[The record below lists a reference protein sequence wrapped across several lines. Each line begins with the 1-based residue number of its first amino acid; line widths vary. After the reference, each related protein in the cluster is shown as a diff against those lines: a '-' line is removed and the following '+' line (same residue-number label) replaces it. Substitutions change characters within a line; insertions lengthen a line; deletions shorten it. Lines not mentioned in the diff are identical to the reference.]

1 MHHRS
6 ALHVALVSMLVAVAC
21 GGRVDDEAPSVDAGA
36 GASSSG
42 SSGASS
48 SSGGSSSGSSGTS
61 SGGSSS
67 GSSGTGPSACVPTCA
82 LDAECQ
88 SSCPAIP
95 SAVYCCDLTNVCY
108 RTGGAKCPAR
118 PDPDAGIGGSMY

>member
-1 MHHRS
+1 
-6 ALHVALVSMLVAVAC
+6 MLVAVAC

-36 GASSSG
+36 SSSG

-48 SSGGSSSGSSGTS
+48 SSGGSSGGSSGTS
-61 SGGSSS
+61 SSG

-108 RTGGAKCPAR
+108 RTGAAKCPAR